1 MNSTKTRSGFTLI
14 ELMVAVAVLSVG
26 LLAVITAILASVQL
40 ERQSKDLNIAKNATE
55 LQMQRL
61 RGMPYA
67 DVAALA
73 GTTQNF
79 EVATLKPVQGDTNGC
94 GEITV
99 ATHAGVTNGNLVDI
113 TVRVVWQGN
122 RGGAQTYEMA
132 GMKSDRGIN
141 YQAP

>member
-1 MNSTKTRSGFTLI
+1 MNSTKARSGFTLI
-14 ELMVAVAVLSVG
+14 ELMIAVAVLSVG
-26 LLAVITAILASVQL
+26 LLAVITAILASVSL
-40 ERQSKDLNIAKNATE
+40 ERQSKELTIAKNATE

-61 RGMPYA
+61 RGLPFA

-79 EVATLKPVQGDTNGC
+79 EVATLKPAQGDTNGC

-99 ATHAGVTNGNLVDI
+99 AAHAGVVNGNLFDI

-122 RGGAQTYEMA
+122 RGRVQTYELA
-132 GMKSDRGIN
+132 GMKSDRGVN
-141 YQAP
+141 FVGN